1 MSCSY
6 SRMPIDTRWFQDLL
20 TDRRLSQRRL
30 AREIG
35 IDPSAVSLMFRGK
48 RRMQM
53 AEAAQVARLLGVPLD
68 DVIRHAGIHTET
80 MAPLDIQE
88 IAVPLV
94 YMVDGHAELHSLD
107 AGQRVEVK
115 AALPDDV
122 IAAQCRTAMTP
133 LEHMDRWLLLFSA
146 PTRSGI
152 QPDAIGRYSVMRL
165 PGGMMTIG
173 YIRPGYERGKYAI
186 HRGASVTEA
195 AIEWATPIRMIVP

>member
-1 MSCSY
+1 MS
-6 SRMPIDTRWFQDLL
+6 IDTRWFQDLL

-35 IDPSAVSLMFRGK
+35 LDPSAVSLMFRGK

-53 AEAAQVARLLGVPLD
+53 TEAAQVARLLGVPLD
-68 DVIRHAGIHTET
+68 DVIRHAGIHTT
-80 MAPLDIQE
+80 TLTAHDLPDLS
-88 IAVPLV
+88 VPLV
-94 YMVDGHAELHSLD
+94 YWIDGHAEMHSLD

-146 PTRSGI
+146 PERSGI
-152 QPDAIGRYSVMRL
+152 HADAIGKYSVMRL

-173 YIRPGYERGKYAI
+173 YLRPGYERGKYAI
-186 HRGASVTEA
+186 HRGNSVTEA
-195 AIEWATPIRMIVP
+195 AIEWAAPVLMIVP

>member
-1 MSCSY
+1 
-6 SRMPIDTRWFQDLL
+6 MPIDTRWFQDLL

-53 AEAAQVARLLGVPLD
+53 AEAAQVSRLLGVPLD
-68 DVIRHAGIHTET
+68 DVIRHAGIHTDT
-80 MAPLDIQE
+80 FAPSE
-88 IAVPLV
+88 IAELSVPLV

-152 QPDAIGRYSVMRL
+152 QADAIGRYSVMRL

-195 AIEWATPIRMIVP
+195 AIEWATPVLMIVP